1 MSTSRLR
8 VVHVI
13 DSLAG
18 SGGAE
23 NRLVDEVIAL
33 DDRFDQT
40 VVRLFERDFL
50 DARLTAAGI
59 PVIALGFLAGRAGR
73 TWPMVTRRL
82 TGELRQLRP
91 DVIHTSLFTG
101 NLVGQLAGWRLGVPV
116 VSTFNRT
123 GELSLQRELQAG
135 VASWKGRVMQ
145 SIGRWAVGRGDVHY
159 RAVGG
164 YARETNCASLGLPLD
179 RATVVPRGVAL
190 AADAAGGA
198 GDGAGADAA
207 PTTGGA
213 GGDVAAAAVSG
224 GAGRDAAAA
233 AVSGGNAVAATR
245 GDRAAFGVP
254 DGVPLFANVARLVP
268 EKAQHLLVEA
278 FALVREQVPDAHLAI
293 AGAPGP
299 AEAAVLDAIERTG
312 TGEAVHLLGFRDDA
326 RDLVALAD
334 VFAFSSIS
342 EGSPGAVVEA
352 MALGAPVAAF
362 AIPPV
367 AELTAGDRYAWM
379 AEPGSA
385 QALAT
390 AMLGALH
397 DPDRRERAAAGRRHA
412 ADRYSLPAVARQL
425 GDLLER
431 RAGRDPSSSGGSA
444 DPPATTAGA
453 GASPGTGASPGAE
466 ATAGAGTEAGA
477 GAGTTP
483 AGKAVEP

>member
-1 MSTSRLR
+1 VSTSRLR

-50 DARLTAAGI
+50 EARLTAAGI
-59 PVIALGFLAGRAGR
+59 PVVALGFLAGRAGR
-73 TWPMVTRRL
+73 TWPLVARRL
-82 TGELRQLRP
+82 TAELRDLRP

-145 SIGRWAVGRGDVHY
+145 SIGRWAVDRGDVHY
-159 RAVGG
+159 RAVGE
-164 YARETNCASLGLPLD
+164 YARETNCASLGLALD

-190 AADAAGGA
+190 AAGAA
-198 GDGAGADAA
+198 GDGGDDAL
-207 PTTGGA
+207 
-213 GGDVAAAAVSG
+213 
-224 GAGRDAAAA
+224 AGRRA
-233 AVSGGNAVAATR
+233 
-245 GDRAAFGVP
+245 DRAAFGVP

-278 FALVREQVPDAHLAI
+278 FALAREQVPDAHLAI

-299 AEAAVLDAIERTG
+299 AEAAVLDAIGRTG
-312 TGEAVHLLGFRDDA
+312 TGEVVHLLGFRDDA
-326 RDLVALAD
+326 RDLVAVAD
-334 VFAFSSIS
+334 VFTFSSIS
-342 EGSPGAVVEA
+342 EGAPGAVVEA

-367 AELTAGDRYAWM
+367 AELTEGDRYGWM
-379 AEPGSA
+379 AEVGSA
-385 QALAT
+385 GALAT
-390 AMLGALH
+390 AMLGALR

-412 ADRYSLPAVARQL
+412 AERYSLTAVARQL

-431 RAGRDPSSSGGSA
+431 RAGRDPSTGSVASTDADAASGAVAVPDSGSRVS
-444 DPPATTAGA
+444 DPG
-453 GASPGTGASPGAE
+453 PGQ
-466 ATAGAGTEAGA
+466 
-477 GAGTTP
+477 
-483 AGKAVEP
+483 AVER